1 MAGQW
6 RRHAETLVDPREFV
20 RFVVTGALATVGNLA
35 VVWGLRAAVP
45 YVVALSCGIAAG
57 FVLSFLLTRLFAF
70 RPAVRDGTGR
80 ALARFLLV
88 YAGGV
93 AVNLAVAV
101 VSGKVILPHWLDA
114 RMADMAGA
122 FLGAGCM
129 TFTSY
134 FGHRFFTY
142 RTGGREAEAA

>member
-1 MAGQW
+1 MIERLRRNAGS
-6 RRHAETLVDPREFV
+6 LVDPREFA
-20 RFVVTGALATVGNLA
+20 RFLGTGIVATVGNLA
-35 VVWGLRAAVP
+35 VVWVLRATVP
-45 YVVALSCGIAAG
+45 YAVALACGIATG
-57 FVLSFLLTRLFAF
+57 FTLSFLLTWLFAF
-70 RPAVRDGTGR
+70 RPARAPGATR

-93 AVNLAVAV
+93 AVNMIVAILA
-101 VSGKVILPHWLDA
+101 GRHILPRW
-114 RMADMAGA
+114 MGPESADMAGA

-142 RTGGREAEAA
+142 RTAPARTA